1 MKTRILAIAVI
12 ATAAIAGW
20 NYQQNKQSVELSDL
34 ALENIEALA
43 RWEGTT
49 QSNRIETNTII
60 DMETT
65 PNYIK
70 TTYRRSCSYGGSQ
83 YCTPGTWTEVTFR

>member
-1 MKTRILAIAVI
+1 MKKIILSIAII

-20 NYQQNKQSVELSDL
+20 NYQQNKQSVMLSDL

-49 QSNRIETNTII
+49 QSNRIVTNTII
-60 DMETT
+60 NMETT
-65 PNYIK
+65 PYGIK
-70 TTYRRSCSYGGSQ
+70 TTYLRSCSNGGSQ
-83 YCTPGTWTEVTFR
+83 HCTPGTWSEVTYK

>member
-1 MKTRILAIAVI
+1 MKKYILSIAVI

-43 RWEGTT
+43 DNENSDINCISS
-49 QSNRIETNTII
+49 SNDWCFFVISTPNGNWIETH
-60 DMETT
+60 
-65 PNYIK
+65 PNA
-70 TTYRRSCSYGGSQ
+70 
-83 YCTPGTWTEVTFR
+83 TERP